1 MRKIFTILAMALLA
15 ASCRGPAGP
24 AGPPGRDGEDGEPGA
39 YWRIMDFDIIN
50 WTEVEDEFFYA
61 QFDFPELTKF
71 IYDNGIVLA
80 YIETEG
86 KYQTPLPF
94 TRYKQEVIDEQLYFW
109 EEHLDFEYEIGK
121 ITFYL
126 TPSDFYTGAGQPART
141 KIRVALVY

>member
-24 AGPPGRDGEDGEPGA
+24 AGPPGRDGEPGA
-39 YWRIMDFDIIN
+39 YWRIKDFDIIN
-50 WTEVEDEFFYA
+50 WTEVEDELFYA
-61 QFDFPELTKF
+61 QFNFPELTKF

-94 TRYKQEVIDEQLYFW
+94 TRYKQEVIDE
-109 EEHLDFEYEIGK
+109 
-121 ITFYL
+121 
-126 TPSDFYTGAGQPART
+126 
-141 KIRVALVY
+141 